1 MAKTKLTTIA
11 TFTSDTPI
19 GSVIP
24 TKPNKAALVRALLKQ
39 KKTPKQIAAEVGCK
53 PQYVY
58 SVQTY
63 EKTRAKKLRAKRQ
76 YERRLELL
84 KGAPKR
90 KYVKSGKYS
99 KQAQSP
105 LDVPMVEINRDQL
118 KVEQAELNELNAQF
132 IRQLQEATK
141 PKIQYIEVEVPQPF
155 SHFTFWQRL
164 RILFLGGAA

>member
-11 TFTSDTPI
+11 TVTSDTPI

-63 EKTRAKKLRAKRQ
+63 EKTKAKKLKAKRA

-99 KQAQSP
+99 KQEQSP
-105 LDVPMVEINRDQL
+105 LDVPPVI
-118 KVEQAELNELNAQF
+118 K
-132 IRQLQEATK
+132 T
-141 PKIQYIEVEVPQPF
+141 QYIEVEVPQPF

-164 RILFLGGAA
+164 RILFLGRSA